1 MPLQALLV
9 KAALA
14 AALAGGAVTGVASQS
29 GSASGAAGSELGT
42 AVALAVPTYAVRSG
56 DTLYNIAAR
65 FCGNGSDYPALA
77 RASGIADPNVIDVG
91 KVIVLS
97 CHGSTVVTNNG
108 SGSASAAGTDGD
120 GDHDGDNSDVQ
131 GGSNNNSLAANGQA
145 NIPGTY
151 PDVFSYYG
159 LEQLWLAAGGAYGER
174 GVAACIAQHESGGRT
189 WATGAHGERGLWQIA
204 PGWGSLSVYYPVGNA
219 HAAVVISHNGSN
231 WGAWTTAG
239 SC

>member
-1 MPLQALLV
+1 MPLSAVLA
-9 KAALA
+9 KAVLA
-14 AALAGGAVTGVASQS
+14 AAVVGGTATGAVSQS
-29 GSASGAAGSELGT
+29 GSTSGAAGSELGT

-77 RASGIADPNVIDVG
+77 RASGIADPNMIDVG
-91 KVIVLS
+91 KVIVLN
-97 CHGSTVVTNNG
+97 CHGSTVVTNN
-108 SGSASAAGTDGD
+108 GTDGD

-131 GGSNNNSLAANGQA
+131 GGSSLAANGQA

-159 LEQLWLAAGGAYGER
+159 LEQLWLAAGGSYGER
-174 GVAACIAQHESGGRT
+174 GVAACIAEHESGGRT

-204 PGWGSLSVYYPVGNA
+204 PGWGALSTYYPVGNA
-219 HAAVVISHNGSN
+219 HAAVIISHNGSN